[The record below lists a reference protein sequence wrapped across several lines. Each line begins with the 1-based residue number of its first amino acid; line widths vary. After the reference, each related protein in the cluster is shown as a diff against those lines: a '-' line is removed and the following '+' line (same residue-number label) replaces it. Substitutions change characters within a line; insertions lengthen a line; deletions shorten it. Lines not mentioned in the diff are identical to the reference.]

1 MSLNKTMTDLMNDP
15 RGDWVAAPNFRTSK
29 KGNGQKIKMI

>member
-1 MSLNKTMTDLMNDP
+1 MTDLMNEP
-15 RGDWVAAPNFRTSK
+15 RGDWIVATNSRTSK